1 MGKEACF
8 QCRCAERGISAGN
21 IPGLFLQESTCH
33 LCNDLRQEN
42 GNTARSTALPYA
54 LQLPGAHQHIQ
65 QPQQAAQKLTR
76 QDTRHHDIENI
87 NKCGCYEGSCWR
99 SPASQQPKLQL
110 GPEAR
115 SSRLYKHIALCSE
128 HVRKNGS
135 DK

>member
-42 GNTARSTALPYA
+42 GNTARSTVLPYA

-87 NKCGCYEGSCWR
+87 NVVVMKDPAGGVLQANSQSCSSGQRLGLQGST
-99 SPASQQPKLQL
+99 SILPYAVST
-110 GPEAR
+110 
-115 SSRLYKHIALCSE
+115 
-128 HVRKNGS
+128 
-135 DK
+135 